1 LVSTIKTL
9 QKRIAVS
16 QQLQSADFIL
26 RNARI
31 ADVFSLIWTS
41 ADLVVAD
48 GKIIAID
55 STGSFTGVEE
65 LDARGRYVVP
75 GLIDGHIHIESS
87 MLTPSA
93 FGDVLLPHGV
103 TTVVTDPHEIANVS
117 GVEGIEFMLKDA
129 EKSPMDIYVML
140 PSSVPSTSFENS
152 GAKLEAIDLQPLLS
166 HPRVLGLAEVMDYPS
181 VLRGDK
187 DMLAKL
193 SLTQEAGL
201 RIDGHG
207 AGLQKEQIR
216 GYRAAGIQTDHECVT
231 ANEARDRISQ
241 GMYVLIREGSAAKNL
256 NDLLPAVTSHNARRF
271 LFCTDDKHLDE
282 LVDEGSID
290 HAIRL
295 AIAAGM
301 EPLQAIQLATINAA
315 ECYGLSEKGALA
327 SGFEADFILL
337 DELETFKVAA
347 VWKKGIQIAE
357 HGVMLNA
364 TPSQEKCSVRISQ
377 SVHLPAITKADLAI
391 PFSKGSKS
399 TIIEIIPNQLVTNKV
414 IENVDV
420 VNGAFVANVEQDQ
433 LKLAV
438 VERHHHKYTIGL
450 GIVKGFGLKQGAV
463 ATTIA
468 HDSHNAIVLGTND
481 VDMLVAIEALQDIQ
495 GGLVVIND
503 GLVLASLPLPVAGL
517 MTQVPLEVAVKSLFE
532 LHEALHSIHPTLDF
546 HLFLTLSFLSLPVIP
561 SLKLTDTG
569 LFDVTTFQ
577 HISIE
582 AHEKADH

>member
-1 LVSTIKTL
+1 MVSTIKTL

-16 QQLQSADFIL
+16 QQLQPADFIL

-31 ADVFSLIWTS
+31 ADVFSLIWTT
-41 ADLVVAD
+41 ADIVVAD
-48 GKIIAID
+48 GMIIAID
-55 STGSFTGVEE
+55 STGSFTSVEE
-65 LDARGRYVVP
+65 MDAKGRCVVP

-103 TTVVTDPHEIANVS
+103 TTVVTDPHEIANVA

-129 EKSPMDIYVML
+129 ENSPMDIYVML

-152 GAKLEAIDLQPLLS
+152 GAKLEAIDLQPLLT
-166 HPRVLGLAEVMDYPS
+166 HPNVLGLAEVMDYPS
-181 VLRGDK
+181 VLRGEEE
-187 DMLAKL
+187 MLAKL
-193 SLTQEAGL
+193 AMTQEAGL

-231 ANEARDRISQ
+231 AAEARDRISQ

-256 NDLLPAVTSHNARRF
+256 NDLLPTVTSHNARRF

-295 AIAAGM
+295 AITAGM

-315 ECYGLSEKGALA
+315 ECYGLSEKGALV

-377 SVHLPAITKADLAI
+377 SVHLPAITKDDLAI
-391 PFSKGSKS
+391 PFSKGSKA

-433 LKLAV
+433 LKVAV
-438 VERHHHKYTIGL
+438 VERHHHKHTIGL

-495 GGLVVIND
+495 GGLVVVNN
-503 GLVLASLPLPVAGL
+503 GRVLASLPLPVAGL

-532 LHEALHSIHPTLDF
+532 LHEALHSIHPNLDF